1 MHVDTNLYEKLVELR
16 LDKDFGHKYSIS
28 FFALVLNTGNKRI
41 YYVYMKKHRPVMFDF
56 KMALQF
62 AFLTPVGVY
71 SVCNLVPSEQ
81 WLTNYISS
89 PFQNSS

>member
-1 MHVDTNLYEKLVELR
+1 M
-16 LDKDFGHKYSIS
+16 
-28 FFALVLNTGNKRI
+28 VLNVGNKRI
-41 YYVYMKKHRPVMFDF
+41 YYIYMKKYGLVMFDF

-62 AFLTPVGVY
+62 TSLTPVGVY

-81 WLTNYISS
+81 WLTNDTSP